1 MNRDEPEQL
10 SNLKKKENI
19 LLNKMNSYS
28 SIIGKANTYWSDKIN
43 NDGTIFCGCDRDNDN
58 MDIDQDNDDGQNIQQ
73 KSVLTNPI
81 KSISNP
87 IHTAITI
94 IVQDNDIKGNNYYI
108 KT

>member
-1 MNRDEPEQL
+1 
-10 SNLKKKENI
+10 
-19 LLNKMNSYS
+19 
-28 SIIGKANTYWSDKIN
+28 
-43 NDGTIFCGCDRDNDN
+43 

-94 IVQDNDIKGNNYYI
+94 IVQDNDIKCNNYYI